1 MFASSSRRA
10 QKRSKPSKSSRS
22 AEEKMFRETIERK
35 EILSTKFFC
44 DITLDCFE
52 LTDFTAA
59 LLSHAGLKDFHHLT
73 ALTHPAMTREFLTTL
88 TFEFTENKILKWLS
102 FEYEGQRYT
111 MSAADVREAF
121 SISGEPSEAWGI
133 DTVGTRPTDWWQLV
147 TGTIHGTERDTYNYS
162 IPNPAL
168 VLCHKVFA
176 MCFCG
181 KGEVNKI
188 PAVDLQYLWSV
199 APECPMIPDWAGL
212 FVSRCHDARTKSAG
226 KIAMGGMITLLVKQ
240 FVDIVPLEKNDSTDP
255 PVKGGHLYSND
266 WLESHHIVHRLV
278 DRFEWLWPFGRNDDT
293 FIHLPKR
300 LRYGPSPTFR
310 LPADDTTGMVPVSTA
325 CKKKLAQLQRARE
338 RAAPQVPVH
347 DEEAADNSAGHQG
360 PWDRLWARLDQ
371 IDATATERHNSLR
384 QEIAGV
390 RTAVADVRAE
400 QARGY
405 GYWQQFYDY
414 EKGQW
419 DQYWTL
425 HPPPPPPGQF

>member
-1 MFASSSRRA
+1 
-10 QKRSKPSKSSRS
+10 
-22 AEEKMFRETIERK
+22 MFRETIERK

-44 DITLDCFE
+44 DITLDFFG
-52 LTDFTAA
+52 LKDFTAA
-59 LLSHAGLKDFHHLT
+59 LLLHAGLKDFHQQR
-73 ALTHPAMTREFLTTL
+73 AKTHPAMTREFLSTL

-102 FEYEGQRYT
+102 FEYQGQRYT

-121 SISGEPSEAWGI
+121 SISGEPSDAWGL
-133 DTVGTRPTDWWQLV
+133 DTVGTHPTDWWQLV
-147 TGTIHGTERDTYNYS
+147 TGTVHGTERDTYNYN

-188 PAVDLQYLWSV
+188 PAIDLQYLWSV

-226 KIAMGGMITLLVKQ
+226 KIAMGGMITLLVGQ
-240 FVDIVPLEKNDSTDP
+240 FVNIAPLDRNDSADP
-255 PVKGGHLYSND
+255 PVKGGHLYSHD

-338 RAAPQVPVH
+338 RAAPQAPAP
-347 DEEAADNSAGHQG
+347 DEEAAVHSAGHQG
-360 PWDRLWARLDQ
+360 YDAAQWDRLWARLDQ
-371 IDATATERHNSLR
+371 SDATATERHQGLR
-384 QEIAGV
+384 QEIADV
-390 RTAVADVRAE
+390 RTAVAGVRDE
-400 QARGY
+400 QTQAY
-405 GYWQQFYDY
+405 GYWQNFYNY

-419 DQYWTL
+419 EQYWTL